1 MNRTVFQYSIIAF
14 FCIGISSC
22 ASLPKGTFGEPIPN
36 APDYSNLN
44 NWAALPQ
51 KVDNADEVPVTEWK
65 DDQANAVVDVFYIH
79 PTTYTGKPGQ
89 NKWNASL
96 DDKKVNQSTD
106 KYPIRYQASIFNGA
120 GKVYA
125 PRYRQAHLNCFF
137 TEKKSDA
144 GKALELAYQD
154 VRSAFRYYLQH
165 FNNGR
170 PFIIAS
176 HSQGTY
182 HAKRLMREF
191 VDGKPLQ
198 NQFVVGYLAGL
209 TVPSD
214 YFKTISPC
222 TTPEETGC
230 FCSWRTFK
238 NGYVPKKLHFPDSNV
253 VVTNPVTWSQNEPA
267 CTQEF
272 QLGGVLRDFNKVYP
286 GLVETCVHEDL
297 LWVNK
302 PNFPGSFLLTTK
314 NYHIADYNFFYA
326 DVRHNAQIR
335 VQAYLGKG

>member
-1 MNRTVFQYSIIAF
+1 MTRTVFQYFTIACI
-14 FCIGISSC
+14 CIGIASC
-22 ASLPKGTFGEPIPN
+22 ASLPKGTFGNNIPDT
-36 APDYSNLN
+36 PDYSNLK
-44 NWAALPQ
+44 NWAALPTQ
-51 KVDNADEVPVTEWK
+51 RDSADAVPVAEWK
-65 DDQANAVVDVFYIH
+65 DVQADAVVDVFYIH
-79 PTTYTGKPGQ
+79 PTTYTGKHGE
-89 NKWNASL
+89 NEWNASL
-96 DDKKVNQSTD
+96 DDTKLNLETD
-106 KYPIRYQASIFNGA
+106 QYPIRYQASVFNGA
-120 GKVYA
+120 GKIYA

-137 TEKKSDA
+137 TDKKSDA
-144 GKALELAYQD
+144 GKALDLAYQD
-154 VRSAFRYYLQH
+154 VRSAFSYYLQH

-214 YFKTISPC
+214 YFKTIHPC
-222 TTPEETGC
+222 TNPEETGC
-230 FCSWRTFK
+230 FCTWRTFR
-238 NGYVPKKLHFPDSNV
+238 NGYVPKKLHFPDSNI
-253 VVTNPVTWSQNEPA
+253 VVTNPVTWSQNQPE

-272 QLGGVLRDFNKVYP
+272 QLGGVLKDFKKVYP

-302 PNFPGSFLLTTK
+302 PKFPGSFLLTTK

-326 DVRHNAQIR
+326 DIRHNAQVR
-335 VQAYLGKG
+335 VNAFLGKG